1 MKARGLQQHLK
12 QAGFIG
18 LAILVPGG
26 IIVLLFVSLLRLA
39 RARTLARHT
48 ETLRAA

>member
-1 MKARGLQQHLK
+1 MKTRSLQQQLK
-12 QAGFIG
+12 QAGVIG

-39 RARTLARHT
+39 RARTLARQT
-48 ETLRAA
+48 KTLRAA

>member
-1 MKARGLQQHLK
+1 MLSLRKRFK
-12 QAGFIG
+12 QTGVIG

-26 IIVLLFVSLLRLA
+26 VIALLFLSLLRVGK
-39 RARTLARHT
+39 ARTLAGNT